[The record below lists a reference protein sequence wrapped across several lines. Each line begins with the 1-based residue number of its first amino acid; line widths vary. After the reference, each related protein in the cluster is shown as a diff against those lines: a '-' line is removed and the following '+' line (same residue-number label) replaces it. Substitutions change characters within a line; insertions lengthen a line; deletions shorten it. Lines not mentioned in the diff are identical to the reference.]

1 MDPNPYESPKQ
12 AVVPQE
18 KPQAPRSWLKDKM
31 QLLFVG
37 VAIIVFGFGPIYLFF
52 YWLVGP

>member
-12 AVVPQE
+12 TVAPHEQPQVPN
-18 KPQAPRSWLKDKM
+18 SWLKDKM